1 MRQEMHLRLMTYNLG
16 GGRKDSG
23 SVVSHIIDVI
33 EETSPD
39 ILVVQEATEYE
50 DADGIRHSVVDQI
63 DEKVGFGGNW
73 YFGRTLSMREN
84 MHVRRSIMVR
94 GIFSD
99 WKDWRHGN
107 AVFARWRFVRL
118 GDPSKP
124 GTPRNVPIYLPPVY
138 QGDRDTDPRY
148 AVIARV
154 ERPPVYPFVVGVH
167 LTTLV
172 AERDK
177 SLDSSPGRSEE
188 ARNLRLE
195 QTRRLLDLLR
205 EHVLEREVV
214 VFLLGDFNAV
224 ASEPCISALEMEG
237 GFVRLTPS
245 EGPSATYFKITE
257 PIDHILAS
265 PSSRLVEYRCW
276 IVDSLAA
283 QQASDHLPV
292 VADVVMSCA

>member
-1 MRQEMHLRLMTYNLG
+1 MRQETRFRLMTYNLG

-23 SVVSHIIDVI
+23 SVVSYIIEVI
-33 EETSPD
+33 KEVSPD

-50 DADGIRHSVVDQI
+50 DADGVRHSVVDQI

-94 GIFSD
+94 GVFSD

-107 AVFARWRFVRL
+107 AVFARWGFVRL
-118 GDPSKP
+118 GDPSQP
-124 GTPRNVPIYLPPVY
+124 GTPRNVPIYLPPIY
-138 QGDRDTDPRY
+138 RGDRDTDPRY
-148 AVIARV
+148 AVLARV
-154 ERPPVYPFVVGVH
+154 GRPPVFPFIVGVH

-172 AERDK
+172 AERDE
-177 SLDSSPGRSEE
+177 SPNSSRGRSEE
-188 ARNLRLE
+188 ARNIRLE
-195 QTRRLLDLLR
+195 QARCLLDLLK
-205 EHVLEREVV
+205 EHVLEREEV

-237 GFVRLTPS
+237 GFVRLTPG
-245 EGPSATYFKITE
+245 EGPSATYPKIPE
-257 PIDHILAS
+257 PIDHVFMA
-265 PSSRLVEYRCW
+265 PSSRLVEYQCW
-276 IVDSLAA
+276 IVDNPTA

-292 VADVVMSCA
+292 VADVVVNCL